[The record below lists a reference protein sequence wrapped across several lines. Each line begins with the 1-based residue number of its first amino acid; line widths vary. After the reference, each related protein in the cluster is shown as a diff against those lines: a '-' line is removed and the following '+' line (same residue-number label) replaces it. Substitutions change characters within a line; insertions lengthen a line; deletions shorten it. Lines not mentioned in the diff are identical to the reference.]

1 MFERFARSWALIK
14 ASASVLQ
21 KDKELLVFPAV
32 SSVAATIVALSFVG
46 PLIWWS
52 MGHPQ
57 AFEGD
62 QQSPL
67 LYVWMFAFYLVQYF
81 VIFFFNTA
89 LVGAASIRL
98 EGGDPTVADGLRI
111 AWSKVGTILGYAAIA
126 ATVGVILRAIQDRVP
141 ALGKWIV
148 GLIGAAW
155 TVATFMVVPV
165 LVHKDIGPLEAVKES
180 AKLLKQTWGE
190 NLIGQGGVGLI
201 FMLAQIG
208 WWVVCGGLAFATA
221 GAQSVGLFVGLIV
234 LGVIGTLIL
243 ALLQAALSGIYSAAL
258 YRFATGHQN
267 SDEFSSDLLT
277 NAFAAK
283 GR

>member
-32 SSVAATIVALSFVG
+32 SSVAAIIVALTFVG
-46 PLIWWS
+46 PLIWLG
-52 MGHPQ
+52 MGNPEL
-57 AFEGD
+57 ARGD

-67 LYVWMFAFYLVQYF
+67 LYVWAFAFYLVQYF

-89 LVGAASIRL
+89 LVGAASMRL
-98 EGGDPTVADGLRI
+98 EGSDPTVADGLRI

-141 ALGKWIV
+141 AIGKWIV

-165 LVHKDIGPLEAVKES
+165 LVHRDIGPPDAVKES
-180 AKLLKQTWGE
+180 ALLLKQTWGE
-190 NLIGQGGVGLI
+190 NLIGQGGVGLV
-201 FMLAQIG
+201 FGLAQVL
-208 WWVVCGGLAFATA
+208 WWLVCGGLAFATL
-221 GAQSVGLFVGLIV
+221 GAQSVGLFMALLVV
-234 LGVIGTLIL
+234 GVIGTLIL

-267 SDEFSSDLLT
+267 SEEFSSDMLS
-277 NAFAAK
+277 NAFAVKA
-283 GR
+283 R

>member
-32 SSVAATIVALSFVG
+32 SSVAAIIVALTFVG
-46 PLIWWS
+46 PVIWWS

-57 AFEGD
+57 VLEGD

-67 LYVWMFAFYLVQYF
+67 LYLWMFVFYLVQYF

-89 LVGAASIRL
+89 LVGAASMRL
-98 EGGDPTVADGLRI
+98 EGQNPTVADGLRI

-141 ALGKWIV
+141 ALGKFIV

-180 AKLLKQTWGE
+180 ALLLKQTWGE

-201 FMLAQIG
+201 FGLAQVG
-208 WWVVCGGLAFATA
+208 WWLVCGGLIVVTI
-221 GAQSVGLFVGLIV
+221 GAQSVGLVIALVV
-234 LGVIGTLIL
+234 LGVIGTLLL

-267 SDEFSSDLLT
+267 SEEFSNEMLS
-277 NAFAAK
+277 NAFAVK
-283 GR
+283 H